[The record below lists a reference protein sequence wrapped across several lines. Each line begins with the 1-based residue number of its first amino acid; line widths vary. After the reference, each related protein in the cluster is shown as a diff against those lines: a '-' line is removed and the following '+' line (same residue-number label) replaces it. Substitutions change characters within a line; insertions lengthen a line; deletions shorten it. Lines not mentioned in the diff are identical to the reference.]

1 MIQNSELMKGIAP
14 VVILKLLSGK
24 SMYGYEMIRLVN
36 ERTNG
41 EFQWKEGALYPCLH
55 KMENEGLMKSE
66 WKIVTGKP
74 SKYYMLTRTGKQSVE
89 EKVNES
95 RTFCTALSQLLC
107 FE

>member
-55 KMENEGLMKSE
+55 KMENEGLLKSE

-74 SKYYMLTRTGKQSVE
+74 RKYYMLTRTGKQSVE

>member
-14 VVILKLLSGK
+14 AIILKLLSK
-24 SMYGYEMIRLVN
+24 QSMYGYEMIRTIN
-36 ERTNG
+36 ELTNG

-55 KMENEGLMKSE
+55 KMENDGLLRSE

-74 SKYYMLTRTGKQSVE
+74 RKYYMLTRTGKQAVE

-95 RTFCTALSQLLC
+95 RTFCTALSHLLC

>member
-55 KMENEGLMKSE
+55 KMENEGLLKSE

-74 SKYYMLTRTGKQSVE
+74 RKYYMLTRTGKQSVE
-89 EKVNES
+89 EKENES